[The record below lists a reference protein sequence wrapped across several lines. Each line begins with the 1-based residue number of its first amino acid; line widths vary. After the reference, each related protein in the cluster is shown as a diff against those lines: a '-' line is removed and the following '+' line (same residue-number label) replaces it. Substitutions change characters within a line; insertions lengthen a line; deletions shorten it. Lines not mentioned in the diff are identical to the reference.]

1 MQWPRG
7 SPRGLLVDG
16 SRWDF
21 AFGKGA
27 SCGCPG
33 SVLSVPLG
41 SLAPLLI
48 QLPPAGVAPS
58 VAPAGDVARAQ
69 ALSDGPLGK
78 AAGAESCRAL
88 SRQVFCDT
96 GCLEPMEGGAGADTR
111 PADSP
116 CHKVPAI
123 RWQQCQEWREWLLA
137 LCVTGACLP
146 SVLSGAC
153 VVGPCG
159 WGHVPRPGSWRGGVR
174 SRLWVSPWGPVS
186 VHAHTSGRVPSGTPR
201 CGPSWALAS
210 PGACGGRSLAR
221 GLGSALWRPLPPGS
235 RAARFAPLPGALS
248 PPRDGVGGG
257 RCLYGSVAA
266 RSRL

>member
-58 VAPAGDVARAQ
+58 VAPAGDIARAQ

-96 GCLEPMEGGAGADTR
+96 GCLEPTEGGAGADTR

-123 RWQQCQEWREWLLA
+123 RWQQCQEWREWPLA

-186 VHAHTSGRVPSGTPR
+186 VHAHTSGRVPSGTPEMWSLL
-201 CGPSWALAS
+201 GPGLSRSLRWPVPGTRPRLSAVAPPPAREPRGQVCPSAWRPVPS
-210 PGACGGRSLAR
+210 PG
-221 GLGSALWRPLPPGS
+221 W
-235 RAARFAPLPGALS
+235 
-248 PPRDGVGGG
+248 GGG
-257 RCLYGSVAA
+257 RA